1 MQRHQQ
7 HPYLKLRI
15 IGVMRSRST
24 GNPMSAPT
32 EQKTTMIKGGW
43 IVGFDGETHR
53 ILRDGVVVYRGDTIT
68 YVGKSYTGAV
78 DETIDASRHLV
89 SPGLV
94 NAHVHVGAHTGDR
107 MIFDAGKADL
117 FRSGFMNYCTTNG
130 INGPTIHDYEDADV
144 SIRYS
149 LSCLLRFGST
159 TVVEMGGELGGETDN
174 GELGPLATHAGDLGI
189 RIYMSPGM
197 RSAHHY
203 YDQDGRHQLHWH
215 ANDGLETLDNALRFV
230 EKYDGAYDGR
240 IRAIL
245 IPLEYHLSSH
255 ELLRRTKAAAKK
267 YNIGIT
273 LHLAES
279 VLEFQ
284 DSIRNTGRTPVGMLY
299 DLDFLGPEVILGHGL
314 YTSGHSQVAYTKGN
328 DLQKLAQTGASVAHS
343 PTVFARR
350 GVYLESFQRYL
361 DAGVN
366 LAIGTDS
373 YPQDMLGEL
382 KTVSLMGKIADRDF
396 EAVSTR
402 DVFNAATLGGAKAL
416 GRDDLGRL
424 SPGAKADIVIVDF
437 QKARVG
443 PFLDPIKA
451 LIQCCDGEV
460 IDRVVVAGHTRV
472 ENGQVLAWDSEALLA
487 GVRES
492 CDKAWGNF
500 AEYWPDNE
508 SIEDVF
514 PPAFEAWED

>member
-1 MQRHQQ
+1 
-7 HPYLKLRI
+7 
-15 IGVMRSRST
+15 
-24 GNPMSAPT
+24 MSESSLPAT
-32 EQKTTMIKGGW
+32 LINGGW
-43 IVGFDGETHR
+43 IVAFDGEKHR
-53 ILRDGVVVYRGDTIT
+53 ILRDGVVVYQGDTIIH
-68 YVGKSYTGAV
+68 VGKSYEGAV
-78 DETIDASRHLV
+78 DHTIDARAHLV

-107 MIFDAGKADL
+107 MIFDAGRAEL
-117 FRSGFMNYCTTNG
+117 FRSGFMNYCTSKG
-130 INGPTIHDYEDADV
+130 IHGPTIHDFEDADV
-144 SIRYS
+144 AIRYS

-159 TVVEMGGELGGETDN
+159 TIVEMGGELGGESEN
-174 GELGPLATHAGDLGI
+174 GELGPLASHAGELGI

-203 YDQDGRHQLHWH
+203 YDQDGRHQIHWH
-215 ANDGLETLDNALRFV
+215 ADDGLATLDRALAFV

-240 IRAIL
+240 VRAIL
-245 IPLEYHLSSH
+245 VPLEYHLSSH
-255 ELLRRTKAAAKK
+255 ELLRRTKAAARQHG
-267 YNIGIT
+267 IGIT

-284 DSIRNTGRTPVGMLY
+284 DSIRHTGRTPVGMLH
-299 DLDFLGPEVILGHGL
+299 DLDFLGPEVVVGHGL
-314 YTSGHSQVAYTKGN
+314 YTTGHSQVAYTRGD
-328 DLQKLAQTGASVAHS
+328 DLALLAETGTSVAHS

-382 KTVSLMGKIADRDF
+382 KTVALMGKIADRDF
-396 EAVSTR
+396 EAVNTR
-402 DVFNAATLGGAKAL
+402 DVFNAATLGGARAL

-424 SPGAKADIVIVDF
+424 APGAKADILIVDF
-437 QKARVG
+437 QRARVG

-460 IDRVVVAGHTRV
+460 IDTVIVAGRTRV
-472 ENGQVLAWDSEALLA
+472 EKGQVLMWDQEELLESVRRSCADAWD
-487 GVRES
+487 R
-492 CDKAWGNF
+492 F
-500 AEYWPDNE
+500 ADYWPDNE
-508 SIEDVF
+508 PIQAVF
-514 PPAFEAWED
+514 PSAFERWEE

>member
-1 MQRHQQ
+1 M
-7 HPYLKLRI
+7 PE
-15 IGVMRSRST
+15 ST
-24 GNPMSAPT
+24 PPAT
-32 EQKTTMIKGGW
+32 LIKGGW
-43 IVGFDGETHR
+43 IVAFDGERHR

-68 YVGKSYTGAV
+68 HVGKSYEGPV
-78 DETIDASRHLV
+78 DHTIDARAHLV

-107 MIFDAGKADL
+107 MIFDAGRADL
-117 FRSGFMNYCTTNG
+117 FRSGFMNYCTSKG
-130 INGPTIHDYEDADV
+130 INGPTLHDFEDSDV
-144 SIRYS
+144 AIRYS

-159 TVVEMGGELGGETDN
+159 TIVEMGGESEN
-174 GELGPLATHAGDLGI
+174 GELGPLASHAGDLGI

-203 YDQDGRHQLHWH
+203 YDQDGRHQIHWH
-215 ANDGLETLDNALRFV
+215 ADDGLATLDRALAFV
-230 EKYDGAYDGR
+230 EKYDGAYEGR
-240 IRAIL
+240 VRAIL
-245 IPLEYHLSSH
+245 VPLEYHLSSH
-255 ELLRRTKAAAKK
+255 ELLRRTKSAARQ
-267 YNIGIT
+267 YGIGIT

-284 DSIRNTGRTPVGMLY
+284 DSIRHTGRTPVGMLN
-299 DLDFLGPEVILGHGL
+299 DLDFLGPEVVLGHGL
-314 YTSGHSQVAYTKGN
+314 YTSGHSQVAYTRGD
-328 DLQKLAQTGASVAHS
+328 DLALLAGTGTSVAHS

-382 KTVSLMGKIADRDF
+382 KTVALMGKIADRDF
-396 EAVSTR
+396 EAVNTR
-402 DVFNAATLGGAKAL
+402 DVFNAATLGGARAL

-424 SPGAKADIVIVDF
+424 APGAKADILIVDF
-437 QKARVG
+437 QRARVG

-460 IDRVVVAGHTRV
+460 IDTVIVAGRTRV
-472 ENGQVLAWDSEALLA
+472 EGGRVLMWDGEELLEGVRRSCANAWDH
-487 GVRES
+487 
-492 CDKAWGNF
+492 F
-500 AEYWPDNE
+500 ADYWPDNE
-508 SIEDVF
+508 SIDAVF
-514 PPAFEAWED
+514 PSAFESWEE

>member
-1 MQRHQQ
+1 M
-7 HPYLKLRI
+7 
-15 IGVMRSRST
+15 SDSE
-24 GNPMSAPT
+24 NP
-32 EQKTTMIKGGW
+32 KTTLIKGGW
-43 IVGFDGETHR
+43 IIAFDGQAHR
-53 ILRDGVVVYRGDTIT
+53 ILRDGVVVYAGDTIKF
-68 YVGKSYTGAV
+68 VGKSYAGAV

-107 MIFDAGKADL
+107 MIFDAGRADL
-117 FRSGFMNYCTTNG
+117 FRSGFMNYCTTKG

-144 SIRYS
+144 AIRYS

-159 TVVEMGGELGGETDN
+159 TIVEMGGELGGESET
-174 GELGPLATHAGDLGI
+174 GELGPLATHAGALGI
-189 RIYMSPGM
+189 RVYMSPGM

-203 YDQDGRHQLHWH
+203 YDQDGRHQIHWRP
-215 ANDGLETLDNALRFV
+215 NDGLETLDQALGFV

-255 ELLRRTKAAAKK
+255 ELLRRTKAAAKQHDV
-267 YNIGIT
+267 GIT

-284 DSIRNTGRTPVGMLY
+284 DSVRHTGRTPVGMLY
-299 DLDFLGPEVILGHGL
+299 DLGFLGPEVILGHGL
-314 YTSGHSQVAYTKGN
+314 YTTGHSQVAYTKGD
-328 DLQKLAQTGASVAHS
+328 DLAMLAETGASVAHS

-361 DAGVN
+361 NAGVN

-382 KTVSLMGKIADRDF
+382 KTVALMGKIADRDF

-402 DVFNAATLGGAKAL
+402 DIFNAATLGGAKAL

-424 SPGAKADIVIVDF
+424 CPGAKADILIADF
-437 QKARVG
+437 QRSRVG

-460 IDRVVVAGHTRV
+460 IDRVIVAGRTRV
-472 ENGQVLAWDSEALLA
+472 ENSRALAWDDEEMLA
-487 GVRES
+487 GVRRS
-492 CDKAWGNF
+492 CDNAWKHF

-508 SIEDVF
+508 PIEEVF
-514 PPAFEAWED
+514 PSAFEAWEE